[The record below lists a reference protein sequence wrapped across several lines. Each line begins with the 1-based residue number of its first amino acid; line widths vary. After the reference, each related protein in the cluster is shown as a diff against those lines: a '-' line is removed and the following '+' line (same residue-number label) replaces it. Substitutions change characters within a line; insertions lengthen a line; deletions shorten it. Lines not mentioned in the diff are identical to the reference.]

1 MSADQS
7 DPNFVDAWIFIA
19 MANPFPSIELPNPIS
34 NLIAVADTYNH
45 DIPSA
50 PQIQQGVRDLIGAG
64 LIEPV
69 GTSFKLT
76 DEGRKRWKR
85 IEPAYLMHLQFAQA
99 LRELR
104 KMPCVADAPG
114 WSLDQRTWEDAFAG
128 YSAQF
133 ALELKRRREKAVE

>member
-1 MSADQS
+1 MSGDQS
-7 DPNFVDAWIFIA
+7 DHNFVDAWIFISI
-19 MANPFPSIELPNPIS
+19 ANPFPSTELPNPIS
-34 NLIAVADTYNH
+34 NLIAVADTYEH

-50 PQIQQGVRDLIGAG
+50 TQIQHGVRDLLGARW
-64 LIEPV
+64 IEPV
-69 GTSFKLT
+69 GTFFKLT
-76 DEGRKRWKR
+76 DEGRKTWKR
-85 IEPAYLMHLQFAQA
+85 IEPESLMHLQFAQA
-99 LRELR
+99 RRELR

>member
-1 MSADQS
+1 MSADRS
-7 DPNFVDAWIFIA
+7 DHNFVDAWIFIA
-19 MANPFPSIELPNPIS
+19 IANPFPSTELPNPIS
-34 NLIAVADTYNH
+34 NLIGVADTYNH

-50 PQIQQGVRDLIGAG
+50 PQIQHGIRDLLGAG

-76 DEGRKRWKR
+76 DEGRKKWKR

-99 LRELR
+99 VRELR

>member
-7 DPNFVDAWIFIA
+7 DHNFVDAWIFIA

-50 PQIQQGVRDLIGAG
+50 PQIQHGVRDLIGAG

-104 KMPCVADAPG
+104 KMPCIADAPG

>member
-7 DPNFVDAWIFIA
+7 DHNFVDAWIFIA

-50 PQIQQGVRDLIGAG
+50 PQIQHGVRDLIGAG

-69 GTSFKLT
+69 GTSFRLT